1 MVTAALRAVL
11 ASSPLLLQNS
21 EDIIHFTQSLEVR
34 DEIQQLCVR
43 HVIKPGG
50 YRYLNM
56 TENSF
61 LLKYNTNTGT
71 KRQTNSQK
79 V

>member
-1 MVTAALRAVL
+1 MWCSEPSSLPGPIVTAALSVVL
-11 ASSPLLLQNS
+11 ASSPLLLQHS
-21 EDIIHFTQSLEVR
+21 VDIIHFTQSLEER

-56 TENSF
+56 TKEF
-61 LLKYNTNTGT
+61 MLE
-71 KRQTNSQK
+71 